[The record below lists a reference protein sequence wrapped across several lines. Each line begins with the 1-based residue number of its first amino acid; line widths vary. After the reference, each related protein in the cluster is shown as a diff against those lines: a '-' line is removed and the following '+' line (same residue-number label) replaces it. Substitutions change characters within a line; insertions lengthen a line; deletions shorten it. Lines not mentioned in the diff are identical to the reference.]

1 MFFSK
6 LAVIVAI
13 GPWNLM
19 THSLYEG
26 ETQRFKMKHNNEMV
40 LRICITVRRRKGKLE
55 SSHDD
60 GKACTGTLTP
70 QQEPP

>member
-1 MFFSK
+1 
-6 LAVIVAI
+6 
-13 GPWNLM
+13 
-19 THSLYEG
+19 
-26 ETQRFKMKHNNEMV
+26 MKHNNEMV

-60 GKACTGTLTP
+60 GIACTGTLTP